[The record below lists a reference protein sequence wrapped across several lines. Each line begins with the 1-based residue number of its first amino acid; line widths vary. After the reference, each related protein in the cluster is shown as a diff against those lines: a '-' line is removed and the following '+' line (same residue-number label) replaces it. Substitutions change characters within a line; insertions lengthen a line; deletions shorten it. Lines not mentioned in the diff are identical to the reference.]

1 MFSLTVN
8 FDSDGEHP
16 AMLSRFIYGVI
27 HSFIHVGYGAEFGL
41 LGVSAEGIPA
51 LRMFFHW
58 ADQLYE

>member
-1 MFSLTVN
+1 
-8 FDSDGEHP
+8 
-16 AMLSRFIYGVI
+16 MLSRFIYGVI

-41 LGVSAEGIPA
+41 LGVSTEGIPA

>member
-1 MFSLTVN
+1 
-8 FDSDGEHP
+8 
-16 AMLSRFIYGVI
+16 MLSRFIYGVI